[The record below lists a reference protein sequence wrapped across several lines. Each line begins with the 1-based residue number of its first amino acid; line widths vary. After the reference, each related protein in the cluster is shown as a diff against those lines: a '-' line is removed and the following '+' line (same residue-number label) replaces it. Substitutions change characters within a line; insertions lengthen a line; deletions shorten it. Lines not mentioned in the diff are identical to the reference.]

1 MELVTSLLRRRI
13 RSWALCAAAFVLLA
27 TQAPLRAQQTV
38 TVPFDADWVKPF
50 PPFRLI
56 GNIYWVGTWD
66 LATYL
71 ITTPQGHILI
81 NSGLKETVPEI
92 IQGIKT
98 LGFKPE
104 DVKLLLAT
112 HAHFDHV
119 AGLAALQRLTKAPIA
134 MSQADAELFESGG
147 TSDFLF
153 GKSPGAHY
161 EAARVDRIL
170 KDGDAISMGGTELT
184 VHLHPGHTKGATSF
198 TTTIEENGKRYR
210 VGIINLASIN
220 DGVNRFRNA
229 AISGHRGRLSE
240 DIASPTVLGVGCV
253 VYLACGA
260 IRLTS
265 QVPAGR
271 RLRSS
276 PLCRSGRIPRSRR
289 AHGSGLPRRASTR
302 AKAVAYRGGSSH
314 QPRAPR
320 STSW

>member
-1 MELVTSLLRRRI
+1 MELVTSLLRKHI
-13 RSWALCAAAFVLLA
+13 RSWALCAAAFVLLT
-27 TQAPLRAQQTV
+27 TQAPLRAQQPV

-161 EAARVDRIL
+161 EAARVGRIL

-220 DGVNRFRNA
+220 DGVTVSGMPLFPDIEAAYRKTLQAQQSLELDVWFTSHAGQFGLHRKYQPGDAYDPARFV
-229 AISGHRGRLSE
+229 
-240 DIASPTVLGVGCV
+240 D
-253 VYLACGA
+253 
-260 IRLTS
+260 
-265 QVPAGR
+265 PAGY
-271 RLRSS
+271 
-276 PLCRSGRIPRSRR
+276 R
-289 AHGSGLPRRASTR
+289 A
-302 AKAVAYRGGSSH
+302 AVARMEAAF
-314 QPRAPR
+314 RAALAR
-320 STSW
+320 EQKR